1 MRARGTIAMGVW
13 LLTAGFSAD
22 RSGEMHNVLD
32 AVLELLPAASFPRSV
47 VLSGTRRLR
56 LG

>member
-56 LG
+56 LR